1 MENLTRDVSI
11 YINNE
16 MRLLEI
22 KAENDIL
29 LQRVKQLETRI
40 NRAKQQYERPCLRD
54 VTALNAMVSKSLYL
68 LAERDTL
75 TIVGNSLIS
84 RHVLHRMIDNRC
96 QYLSDK
102 FKRRLFNKRFERL
115 HKVERLHH
123 IDFNIVQ

>member
-16 MRLLEI
+16 MRLIEI
-22 KAENDIL
+22 KAKNDIL

-40 NRAKQQYERPCLRD
+40 NRAKQRYESPCLRD
-54 VTALNAMVSKSLYL
+54 MTVLNAMVSKSLYL

-75 TIVGNSLIS
+75 QIVGNSLIN
-84 RHVLHRMIDNRC
+84 RHILHGMIDNRC
-96 QYLSDK
+96 QYLIDK

-123 IDFNIVQ
+123 IDFNIIQ

>member
-29 LQRVKQLETRI
+29 LQRVKQLETTI
-40 NRAKQQYERPCLRD
+40 NTAKQRYQRPCLRD

-102 FKRRLFNKRFERL
+102 FKRRLFNRRFERL
-115 HKVERLHH
+115 QRVNRLHH

>member
-22 KAENDIL
+22 KAENNIL

-40 NRAKQQYERPCLRD
+40 NRAKQRYERPCLRD

-96 QYLSDK
+96 QYLTDK
-102 FKRRLFNKRFERL
+102 FKRRLFNRRFERL
-115 HKVERLHH
+115 HKVDRLHH